1 MKTMLSE
8 KQKIEE
14 LNKQL
19 SILKEQKAKIDAEA
33 NELGEKRDKL
43 NQQFQGMRIDA
54 QKLRD
59 GRDGANEEVR
69 KLKEERNE
77 MKMGIHEK
85 IQELRGLREEA
96 WSMAK
101 RKPPRSLQSLQEEFE
116 SIEWK
121 IQTTHLSL
129 EDEKIL
135 IEHVKQIETQINVH
149 KKLGQINQKIADLQA
164 QIKTFEARSELC
176 HERLT
181 AIARKGQEN
190 HQKMLARIEESRK
203 TKASADAVHQSLM
216 QAREKAKRIREDIV
230 GIVKQIRCLKDKISQ
245 EENIEKTRNEE
256 TMRKEIE
263 KQAREKLKRGEK
275 LSWEEFQILAEKGI
289 GTQD

>member
-1 MKTMLSE
+1 LSE

-19 SILKEQKAKIDAEA
+19 STLKEQKAKIDMEA
-33 NELGEKRDKL
+33 NELTEKRDKL
-43 NQQFQGMRIDA
+43 NQQFQGMRIEA
-54 QKLRD
+54 QQFRD

-77 MKMGIHEK
+77 MKTGIHEK
-85 IQELRGLREEA
+85 TQELRGLREEA
-96 WSMAK
+96 WSLAK
-101 RKPPRSLQSLQEEFE
+101 RKPSRSLQSLQEEFE

-135 IEHVKQIETQINVH
+135 IEQVKQTETQIHAH
-149 KKLGQINQKIADLQA
+149 KKIGQLDQKIADLQA
-164 QIKTFEARSELC
+164 QIRTLEARSKLC

-190 HQKMLARIEESRK
+190 HQKMLAKIEESRK
-203 TKASADAVHQSLM
+203 TKATADAVHQSLM
-216 QAREKAKRIREDIV
+216 QVREKAKWIREDIV
-230 GIVKQIRCLKDKISQ
+230 ETVKQMRCLKDKISQ
-245 EENIEKTRNEE
+245 EESIEKTRNEE
-256 TMRKEIE
+256 TIRKEIE
-263 KQAREKLKRGEK
+263 KQARAKLKHGEK